1 MGQLARR
8 LVVLG
13 STGSI
18 GTQTLSVV
26 RSHADSFEVVGLGTG
41 HGTYGFR
48 DQVREFAPRL
58 VSTAAAEPFSIES
71 AEAVSMT
78 ELASASDA
86 DLIVVAI
93 PGLAALDPT
102 LAAIRAGKDVALASK
117 EALVVAGGLVMAEAA
132 RRGVSILPL
141 DSEHNAISQCIRGEP
156 DGSIAG
162 VTLTASG
169 GPFRE
174 RSRAE
179 IDAVTPAQALA
190 HPTWKMGPKV
200 TIDSATLMN
209 KGFEVIEAHWL
220 YAMPYERIQVV
231 LHPQS
236 IVHSLVEFVD
246 GSVKAQL
253 SNPDMRLP
261 IQYALAYP
269 GRISIPEG
277 SRRLPITE
285 MGSLTFEPLDE
296 DRYPCFRLAREAAA
310 EGETYPAVLNASDE
324 VAVDL
329 FLNERISFTRIA
341 EIVDLTL
348 QQHQPTANPG
358 LDDLFAADAWARE
371 AVQDLVTARS

>member
-41 HGTYGFR
+41 HGTDGFR

-179 IDAVTPAQALA
+179 IDAVTPAKA
-190 HPTWKMGPKV
+190 
-200 TIDSATLMN
+200 LMN

>member
-26 RSHADSFEVVGLGTG
+26 RSHPDSFEVVGLGTG
-41 HGTYGFR
+41 HASDGFR
-48 DQVREFAPRL
+48 DQIREFAPGL
-58 VSTAAAEPFSIES
+58 VSTAAREPLSIES

-78 ELASASDA
+78 ELASASNA
-86 DLIVVAI
+86 DLVVVAI
-93 PGLAALDPT
+93 PGLAALGPT
-102 LAAIRAGKDVALASK
+102 LAAIGAGKDVALASK
-117 EALVVAGGLVMAEAA
+117 EVLVVAGGLVMAEAA

-141 DSEHNAISQCIRGEP
+141 DSEHNAIWQCIRGEP
-156 DGSIAG
+156 EGSIAG
-162 VTLTASG
+162 VTITASG

-174 RSRAE
+174 RSQTE
-179 IDAVTPAQALA
+179 IEAVTPTQALA
-190 HPTWKMGPKV
+190 HPTWKMGHKV

-220 YAMPYERIQVV
+220 YMMPYEHIQVV

-236 IVHSLVEFVD
+236 IVHSFVEFVD

-269 GRISIPEG
+269 DRISIPDG
-277 SRRLPITE
+277 SRQLAIAE
-285 MGSLTFEPLDE
+285 MGSLQFEPLDE
-296 DRYPCFRLAREAAA
+296 DRYACFRLAREAAA
-310 EGETYPAVLNASDE
+310 KGGTYPTVLNAADE

-329 FLNERISFTRIA
+329 FLNERVSFTRIA
-341 EIVDLTL
+341 EIVDSAL
-348 QQHQPTANPG
+348 QQHQPTANPD
-358 LDDLFAADAWARE
+358 LDDLFAADTWARE
-371 AVQDLVTARS
+371 TAQDLAMARP

>member
-26 RSHADSFEVVGLGTG
+26 RSHPDSFEVVGLGTG
-41 HGTYGFR
+41 HASDGFR
-48 DQVREFAPRL
+48 DQIREFAPGL
-58 VSTAAAEPFSIES
+58 VSTAAREPLSIES

-78 ELASASDA
+78 ELASASNA
-86 DLIVVAI
+86 DLVVVAI
-93 PGLAALDPT
+93 PGLAALGPT
-102 LAAIRAGKDVALASK
+102 LAAIGAGKDVALASK
-117 EALVVAGGLVMAEAA
+117 EVLVVAGGLVMAEAA

-141 DSEHNAISQCIRGEP
+141 DSEHNAIWQCIRGEP
-156 DGSIAG
+156 EGSIAG
-162 VTLTASG
+162 VTITASG

-174 RSRAE
+174 RSQTE
-179 IDAVTPAQALA
+179 IEAVTPTQALA
-190 HPTWKMGPKV
+190 HPTWKMGHKV

-220 YAMPYERIQVV
+220 YMMPYEHIKVV

-236 IVHSLVEFVD
+236 IVHSFVEFVD

-269 GRISIPEG
+269 DRISIPDG
-277 SRRLPITE
+277 SRQLAIAE
-285 MGSLTFEPLDE
+285 MGSLQFEPLDE
-296 DRYPCFRLAREAAA
+296 DRYACFRLAREAAA
-310 EGETYPAVLNASDE
+310 KGGTYPTVLNAADE

-329 FLNERISFTRIA
+329 FLNERVSFTRIA
-341 EIVDLTL
+341 EIVDSAL
-348 QQHQPTANPG
+348 QQHQPTANPD
-358 LDDLFAADAWARE
+358 LDDLFAADTWARE
-371 AVQDLVTARS
+371 TAQDLAMARP